1 VVVVVVDVVVVVL
14 KEGLL
19 GDVEDSFRANYE
31 LTWSMMRLSWLRW

>member
-19 GDVEDSFRANYE
+19 GDVEHSFRANYE
-31 LTWSMMRLSWLRW
+31 LTWSMTWLS